1 MTGPLT
7 RAGRFLRWF
16 GRPFVSQEPSFYR
29 ATMACLLASGVFWQM
44 IALNKT
50 YTTRLD
56 CPLHW
61 RYDTARYV
69 ALRPLPASV
78 PVVVT
83 GQGWR
88 LLRANLGLGIRP
100 AELRPTPRPGTR
112 YLSPVVWQ
120 QGLQTALEGL
130 EVKEWAG
137 DTLRLTFDRLAS
149 RLLPLALAGDS
160 AVRYTAR
167 FTPDRLLFRGP
178 ASVVADLPNPYPVAA
193 PANSEANADDLQLPV
208 TVPALVRAGAATVRV
223 QLVARPASLAHPRR
237 KNRRTS

>member
-7 RAGRFLRWF
+7 RAGRFLQWF

-29 ATMACLLASGVFWQM
+29 ATVACLLASGVFWQM

-69 ALRPLPASV
+69 ALRTLPASV

-100 AELRPTPRPGTR
+100 AELRPIPRPGTR
-112 YLSPVVWQ
+112 YLPSVAWQ
-120 QGLQTALEGL
+120 QGLQAALEGL

-149 RLLPLALAGDS
+149 RWLPLALAGDS
-160 AVRYTAR
+160 ADRYTAH
-167 FTPDRLLFRGP
+167 FIPDRLLFRGP
-178 ASVVADLPNPYPVAA
+178 ASVVAALPNPYPVAA
-193 PANSEANADDLQLPV
+193 PAASEVDADDLRLRV
-208 TVPALVRAGAATVRV
+208 VVPALVRTATPTVQA
-223 QLVARPASLAHPRR
+223 QLVVRPSSQTRLRR